1 MFYRHSKKVGFNSK
15 IYIYLRALNR
25 RVTWS
30 DLPCRFVGVF
40 FLVFFFFFFLVYHL
54 NLLLGDR
61 IQEWGEEGNRISI
74 LSYHYLVGQK
84 WPGPEA
90 SSGDAKERMDS
101 GCSWDLEL
109 MTTDPFLAPGFME
122 YNFSTDWD
130 GGRMVS
136 R

>member
-1 MFYRHSKKVGFNSK
+1 MF
-15 IYIYLRALNR
+15 
-25 RVTWS
+25 
-30 DLPCRFVGVF
+30 F
-40 FLVFFFFFFLVYHL
+40 FWCFFFFLVYHL

-74 LSYHYLVGQK
+74 RGHYLVGQK